1 MHVEVDG
8 ELSQAGW
15 LDGWAGWLDGWMAG
29 CVGWL
34 TALAACVC
42 VGGVGG
48 LRRGPHLLT
57 SPLSSLPLPLL
68 PPWLP
73 ACLQFGTITSAKVMV
88 DPAGKGRG
96 FGFVC
101 FASPGE

>member
-1 MHVEVDG
+1 MASSHG
-8 ELSQAGW
+8 LAGW
-15 LDGWAGWLDGWMAG
+15 LAG

-34 TALAACVC
+34 AAWAGWLAALAACVC

-48 LRRGPHLLT
+48 LRRGPRLLT
-57 SPLSSLPLPLL
+57 SPLLPAPAPA